1 MNLLPEWAP
10 NLHPLLVHFPIG
22 LLTTAAALDL
32 LGLTYRARPQLRDTA
47 TLLYLTGTVAVLA
60 TYWSGRA
67 AAQTIHLPGM
77 AHAVVNEHW
86 DWAFRTVSF
95 FVVVTALRLAFLRPW
110 RVSAPPARV
119 LVFVIAGLVG
129 LVLLYETG
137 DRGGRLVFELG
148 VGVARP

>member
-1 MNLLPEWAP
+1 MNLLDWAP

-32 LGLTYRARPQLRDTA
+32 LGLTYRMRQQLRDTA

-60 TYWSGRA
+60 TYFSGRA

-77 AHAVVNEHW
+77 AHALVSEHW
-86 DWAFRTVSF
+86 DWAFRTVLF
-95 FVVVTALRLAFLRPW
+95 FAGVTVLRLAFLRPW
-110 RVSAPPARV
+110 RAGAPLARV
-119 LVFVIAGLVG
+119 LIFVIAGLVG

-137 DRGGRLVFELG
+137 DRGGRLVFEHG
-148 VGVARP
+148 VGVARQ